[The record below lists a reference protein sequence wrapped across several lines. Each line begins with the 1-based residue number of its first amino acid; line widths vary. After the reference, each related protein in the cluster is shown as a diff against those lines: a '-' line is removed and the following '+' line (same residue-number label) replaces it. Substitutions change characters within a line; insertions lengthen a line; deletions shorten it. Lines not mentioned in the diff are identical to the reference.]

1 MEEVPNNVA
10 GAKAMRPPVYPF
22 GRMDVGDTFDIHAPT
37 PADVKR
43 IAKNAS
49 QYGLRHDR
57 FYQCRTDQK
66 TRVTTVTRVR

>member
-1 MEEVPNNVA
+1 MTSVSKF
-10 GAKAMRPPVYPF
+10 GRPPTYPF
-22 GRMDVGDTFDIHAPT
+22 ADMAVGESADIDAPT
-37 PADVKR
+37 PRDVKR

-57 FYQCRTDQK
+57 FYRCRTDQK

>member
-1 MEEVPNNVA
+1 
-10 GAKAMRPPVYPF
+10 MRPPTYPF
-22 GRMDVGDTFDIHAPT
+22 GRMNVGDTFGIHALT

-49 QYGLRHDR
+49 QYGQRHDR
-57 FYQCRTDQK
+57 FYRCRTDPK